1 MPARKPSLDQRA
13 ASLGYGNF
21 ISNALVSADPVAK
34 LEAAKLLRQCE
45 RIDAVTDRQ
54 RALLSQEVGPGK
66 SSAAFMYSVDSYE
79 QIRRHCQS
87 IPAEHYK
94 QQLTLL
100 EDAVRGTVP
109 GAALAYYMKLPVATA
124 NDLPWLASAL
134 RRDADLGDVAA
145 MRTMA
150 CDAIGESLPV
160 AQRRTYL
167 EAVRTLA
174 RGQSSASFLAA
185 AIVEFCGRMPD
196 PNVGV
201 DTGVVQGLV
210 EKALAFDP

>member
-1 MPARKPSLDQRA
+1 MPVRKLSLDQRA
-13 ASLGYGNF
+13 AGLGYGHF
-21 ISNALVSADPVAK
+21 VANALASADPAAK
-34 LEAAKLLRQCE
+34 FEAARLLKQCE
-45 RIDAVTDRQ
+45 KIDPVTDRQ

-79 QIRRHCQS
+79 QIRRHCQA

-100 EDAVRGTVP
+100 EDAVRGAVP
-109 GAALAYYMKLPVATA
+109 GAALEYYMKLPVATA
-124 NDLPWLASAL
+124 NNLPWLASAL

-185 AIVEFCGRMPD
+185 AIVEFCGRTPD

-210 EKALAFDP
+210 EKALAFDS